1 MNEIAGIGPDK
12 HAAAALVAEDNP
24 LIQKLMH
31 RAHAAHYLLG
41 SDELVPT
48 NSSS

>member
-12 HAAAALVAEDNP
+12 HAAAALAAKDNA

-41 SDELVPT
+41 SDELVRPN
-48 NSSS
+48 NS